1 MKYEAIHTYGSEF
14 KVRRMCRVLELKPS
28 GYYQWKRR
36 WEKREAYRQE
46 ERALSLVVRK
56 VFEDNKQ
63 IYGYRKMQ
71 HAMENEGYV
80 LSTYKLRKIM
90 RQNGLYPISL
100 GKYRPAHKGKTDGRF
115 FENKLEQN
123 FFTKEAN
130 QVWAGDITYIKTNQ
144 GFMYLAAV
152 MDLFNREI
160 IGYAISKNIDSELTK
175 NALGNAL
182 ARTDRRNG
190 KVTFHSDRG
199 SQYASNAFQEML
211 KKYAM
216 EGSMSRPG
224 CPYDNACLESFFS
237 TAKKERIYRKE
248 YGTLEEVKSDLFEYI
263 ELFYNR
269 KRMHSHLGYMSPVEY
284 RMPKEKEKQAKTN
297 NVGMHMTAQMC

>member
-1 MKYEAIHTYGSEF
+1 MKYESIHTYGSEF
-14 KVRRMCRVLELKPS
+14 TVRRICRALELKPC
-28 GYYQWKRR
+28 GYYQWLRR
-36 WEKREAYRQE
+36 RVKREEYRQQ
-46 ERALSLVVRK
+46 ERSLSLVVRK

-63 IYGYRKMQ
+63 TYGYRKMQ
-71 HAMENEGYV
+71 LAMEKEGYV

-100 GKYRPAHKGKTDGRF
+100 RKYRPAHNGKANGRF
-115 FENKLEQN
+115 FENKLKQN
-123 FFTKEAN
+123 FFTEEADR
-130 QVWAGDITYIKTNQ
+130 VWAGDITYIKTNQ

-160 IGYAISKNIDSELTK
+160 IGYSISKNIDSELTK

-199 SQYASNAFQEML
+199 SQYASNSFQQML

-269 KRMHSHLGYMSPVEY
+269 KRMHSHLGYMSPVEF
-284 RMPKEKEKQAKTN
+284 RMAKEKEKQAKTN
-297 NVGMHMTAQMC
+297 NSRMHMTAQTC